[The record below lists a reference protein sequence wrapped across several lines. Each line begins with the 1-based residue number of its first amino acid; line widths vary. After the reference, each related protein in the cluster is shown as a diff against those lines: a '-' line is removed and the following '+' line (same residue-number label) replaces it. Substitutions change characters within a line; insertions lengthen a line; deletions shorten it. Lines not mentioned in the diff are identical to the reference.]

1 MAIALERG
9 RLIFRKMERDLRRI
23 FSDQQPDSVHS
34 FRTTT
39 RRLETLLEKLN
50 PQRDRNQKKLLKM
63 LARIRKRAGKVR
75 DLDVQIAA
83 LRSVKIAQEP
93 RRKTRLMQR
102 LIELRA
108 QHERKLVKLLN
119 KSDIRDLKKRLKR
132 ASQDIDWE
140 RGRDPVLVARETL
153 SSVPASGGQATDE
166 LLHRYRIAV
175 KRARYAAE
183 FAPNSAEA
191 TQLMT
196 DLKRLQDVLGNWH
209 DWLTLTQTAAEHLGE
224 VGQSS
229 LVAALHNVT
238 RGKFR
243 HAVTALA
250 ASRKTGAA
258 GIPAPTMP
266 DTARKPDTKS
276 PAPAAR
282 SQAAA

>member
-1 MAIALERG
+1 MAISAERG
-9 RLIFRKMERDLRRI
+9 MLIFRKMDRDLRRI
-23 FSDQQPDSVHS
+23 FSDQQPEAVHS

-50 PQRDRNQKKLLKM
+50 PERDRNQKKLLKM
-63 LARIRKRAGKVR
+63 LGRIRKRAGKVR

-93 RRKTRLMQR
+93 RRKTQLMQK

-108 QHERKLVKLLN
+108 QHERKLAKLLK
-119 KSDIRDLKKRLKR
+119 KSDIRELKRRLKR
-132 ASQDIDWE
+132 ASQAIDWE
-140 RGRDPVLVARETL
+140 RGGDPLALARATA
-153 SSVPASGGQATDE
+153 SSVSASPGPPTDE

-183 FAPNSAEA
+183 FAPKSAEA
-191 TQLMT
+191 VQLMAE
-196 DLKRLQDVLGNWH
+196 LKRLQDVLGNWH
-209 DWLTLTQTAAEHLGE
+209 DWLTLTQTAGDYLGE
-224 VGQSS
+224 VGQSP

-243 HAVTALA
+243 LAVTVI
-250 ASRKTGAA
+250 GAA
-258 GIPAPTMP
+258 RKAGAVEIPALRSPATEPMP
-266 DTARKPDTKS
+266 DSKS
-276 PAPAAR
+276 SPSGAL